1 MNKVTLIGRIG
12 KDPETRYLPNGTA
25 ITDLSLATS
34 RRWTDKQ
41 TNERK
46 EETQWHNLVFF
57 GKLAETAGKYVKKGD
72 QLAIE
77 GEIEYQQWEKDGEKK
92 YRTVI
97 RCQGLELLG
106 GKQNQST
113 DSNKATAKPEPQAQ
127 NHDDFD
133 DDIPF

>member
-25 ITDLSLATS
+25 IADLSLATS

-57 GKLAETAGKYVKKGD
+57 GKVAETAGKYVKKGD
-72 QLAIE
+72 QLAVE

-97 RCQGLELLG
+97 RCQNLELLG

-113 DSNKATAKPEPQAQ
+113 DSNKKPEPQAQ
-127 NHDDFD
+127 SYDDYS

>member
-25 ITDLSLATS
+25 IADLSLATS

-57 GKLAETAGKYVKKGD
+57 GIVAETAKKYVKKGD
-72 QLAIE
+72 QLAVE

-97 RCQGLELLG
+97 RCQNLELLG

-113 DSNKATAKPEPQAQ
+113 DSNKKPEPQAQ
-127 NHDDFD
+127 SYDDFD
-133 DDIPF
+133 EDLPF

>member
-25 ITDLSLATS
+25 IADLSLATS

-57 GKLAETAGKYVKKGD
+57 GKVAETAGKYVKKGD
-72 QLAIE
+72 QLAVE

-97 RCQGLELLG
+97 RCQNLELLG

-113 DSNKATAKPEPQAQ
+113 DSNKKPEPQAQ
-127 NHDDFD
+127 SYDDFD